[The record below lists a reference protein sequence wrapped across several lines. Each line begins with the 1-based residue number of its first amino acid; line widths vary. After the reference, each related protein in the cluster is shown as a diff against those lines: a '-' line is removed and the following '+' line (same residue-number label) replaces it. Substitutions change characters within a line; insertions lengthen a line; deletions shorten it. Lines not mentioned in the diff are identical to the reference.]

1 MLIWSREISAD
12 DIDMWIATLRS
23 RDEENWEV
31 ELEPIVRTTLLAMAA
46 SDDTYTGKD
55 LYRVFHSPVRRKQF
69 ISNERNENTVSGRS
83 MTELSMVDEA
93 TYSRLAYRVLS
104 CFRSSTSQTLPSSGY
119 RGGRAS

>member
-12 DIDMWIATLRS
+12 DIDGWMDALHS
-23 RDEENWEV
+23 GNEENWEE

-69 ISNERNENTVSGRS
+69 ISNERDENTVSGRS
-83 MTELSMVDEA
+83 MTELSMVEEA
-93 TYSRLAYRVLS
+93 TYSRLASQVLL
-104 CFRSSTSQTLPSSGY
+104 CFRSSTCQTLPSTGY
-119 RGGRAS
+119 RRDRAY

>member
-12 DIDMWIATLRS
+12 DIDVWIATLRS

-93 TYSRLAYRVLS
+93 TYSRLACRVLS
-104 CFRSSTSQTLPSSGY
+104 CFRSGTFQMSQSSGY